1 MAGIC
6 GTERLRREIFMGRN
20 FQKAAEAS
28 PQVFRSVHVRE
39 ETFGG
44 RGKEEPLNGAENN
57 VWVLRRGR
65 TVLFP
70 LARVKRP
77 HNRQGM
83 RYEPQKEYCLKSGD
97 KLSLD

>member
-20 FQKAAEAS
+20 FQKPAEAC

-44 RGKEEPLNGAENN
+44 QGKEEPLNGAENN
-57 VWVLRRGR
+57 VWGLMSGENSSLPFGQ
-65 TVLFP
+65 TE
-70 LARVKRP
+70 KT
-77 HNRQGM
+77 
-83 RYEPQKEYCLKSGD
+83 PQ
-97 KLSLD
+97 